1 MSHWFILSQFLKLK
15 QRIVHSRSAPEENLK
30 SSHKGIFDRLK
41 NLTIHFLYTK
51 NKIFS
56 LYTRN
61 AFHNRRASS
70 PFSFVREN
78 ARASGEAARGRG
90 KKSLKWSLINFH
102 LYFAQMD
109 ETTIGWII
117 MFRKSKLIDNRPRWP
132 ALNFR
137 GKCRNTMLLSPT
149 HVLCWRSLNSVNS
162 LRKRRPAEEENLSL
176 TLSLSLSLS
185 LSLLNSVRDNCR
197 LCVQFGSQGDHIG
210 TENLFQPSARVM

>member
-30 SSHKGIFDRLK
+30 TSHKGIFDRLK

-90 KKSLKWSLINFH
+90 KKRLKWSLINFH
-102 LYFAQMD
+102 LYFAQTE

-132 ALNFR
+132 AL
-137 GKCRNTMLLSPT
+137 

-176 TLSLSLSLS
+176 SLSLS
-185 LSLLNSVRDNCR
+185 
-197 LCVQFGSQGDHIG
+197 
-210 TENLFQPSARVM
+210 P